1 MSNINIKLCE
11 VVSVDDNFESGKIKV
26 RLYPEDSRKGVED
39 MPYCYPLMPKMFNVL
54 PKVGEAVIVFLTAS
68 GDGYSNRYYI
78 GPIVSQ
84 LPNIEY
90 DGYYSGALSN
100 YNDSIVKPKVSHT
113 LIPEAKG
120 AFGDN
125 GDITIYGRKGSDIIL
140 KENDIRIRSGA
151 RIDSNNKIGKEF
163 NRLNPAYLKL
173 KYSDTPTSV
182 TYQRT
187 NDSPKVDIEYNSTA
201 TIVADQINLIGNNA
215 NTYFNTTDNVD
226 LISDEEMQ
234 KIIQTAHP
242 LPYGDSLVTF
252 LEYFLEMFKRHAHPY
267 PGLPTILPEGNEAFF
282 NYDLDKILSKS
293 VRIN

>member
-11 VVSVDDNFESGKIKV
+11 VVSVDDNFESGRIKV
-26 RLYPEDSRKGVED
+26 RLYPEDSRKGIED

-100 YNDSIVKPKVSHT
+100 YNDSIVKPKVTHT

-140 KENDIRIRSGA
+140 KENATYTFSG
-151 RIDSNNKIGKEF
+151 F
-163 NRLNPAYLKL
+163 LNRMISKRDKL
-173 KYSDTPTSV
+173 KAKLSDLESKL
-182 TYQRT
+182 YQERCKQHEQLNRMGWGHAMRNVKFT
-187 NDSPKVDIEYNSTA
+187 ISTTREDRLKESIEE
-201 TIVADQINLIGNNA
+201 IKKQIDNL
-215 NTYFNTTDNVD
+215 
-226 LISDEEMQ
+226 
-234 KIIQTAHP
+234 
-242 LPYGDSLVTF
+242 
-252 LEYFLEMFKRHAHPY
+252 
-267 PGLPTILPEGNEAFF
+267 
-282 NYDLDKILSKS
+282 
-293 VRIN
+293 